1 MKPRIGTAEDIRIE
15 RGGRRHPT
23 EMSLV
28 MRKHL
33 ALNDGYG
40 CFWHDSEVPT
50 RLSYVGFRGQTGKH
64 LLTSRLAGLTRT
76 GHQRFNCA
84 VMHNRAMIE

>member
-40 CFWHDSEVPT
+40 CFW
-50 RLSYVGFRGQTGKH
+50 QI
-64 LLTSRLAGLTRT
+64 LLQKSA
-76 GHQRFNCA
+76 
-84 VMHNRAMIE
+84 I